1 MMPGL
6 DGVEICKRLKDHAE
20 IARIP
25 VILLTAKTDPGS
37 RLRGLESGGDIYMT
51 KPFKMA
57 ELGAQ
62 INALLA
68 RTQCADTS
76 SVEPPVTI

>member
-6 DGVEICKRLKDHAE
+6 DGVEICKRLKYHAE

-25 VILLTAKTDPGS
+25 VVFLTAKTDPAG
-37 RLRGLESGGDIYMT
+37 RLRGLESGGDIYIT

-62 INALLA
+62 IDALLA
-68 RTQCADTS
+68 RTQHAHTS